1 MLCKYLLTLPLMVL
15 LALGVVM
22 PAKAQD
28 YISPDEYYK
37 PVTKRDLD
45 YNAKFLARRDGV
57 SGSNSGF
64 NSFNSGCPDEINIGG
79 IGNNTRVIGSVNID
93 VNIDENFRINCGG
106 R

>member
-1 MLCKYLLTLPLMVL
+1 MLSQQLLTAYSVL
-15 LALGVVM
+15 FLSLLLIAPV
-22 PAKAQD
+22 KAQD

-45 YNAKFLARRDGV
+45 YNSKTLTNK
-57 SGSNSGF
+57 SGSFANGAGL

-79 IGNNTRVIGSVNID
+79 IGNNTRVIGSVDID
-93 VNIDENFRINCGG
+93 INIDENFRINCGG